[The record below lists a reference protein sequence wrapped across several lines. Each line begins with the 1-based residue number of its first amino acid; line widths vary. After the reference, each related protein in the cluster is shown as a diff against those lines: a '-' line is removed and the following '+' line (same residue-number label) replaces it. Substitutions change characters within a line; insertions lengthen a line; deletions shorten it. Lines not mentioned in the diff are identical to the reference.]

1 MILHQK
7 KKTEKVDLESNFWKF
22 RNSEINRKQMKI
34 KSILVSQPQPADIEK
49 SPYGELARKY
59 NLTIDFEKF
68 IKIEGVAAREFRQE
82 RISLAEH
89 SAIILTSRN
98 SVDHFFRI
106 AKDMRYEVPE
116 TLKYYC
122 ISESTAFYLQ
132 KYVQYRK
139 RKIFHGKQSF
149 GDLMEII
156 QKHKDEKF
164 LLPCS
169 DIHKESMI
177 EMLDKAGITYNKA
190 ILYRTVA
197 SNLSGLKI
205 DDYDMLVFFSP
216 AGIKSLTKNFPKFK
230 QGTKIFGAFGPSTA
244 LAAEEAGFELHIN
257 APTKSAPS
265 MTMAIEEYIEQ
276 QNKLAR
282 KK

>member
-1 MILHQK
+1 
-7 KKTEKVDLESNFWKF
+7 
-22 RNSEINRKQMKI
+22 MKI
-34 KSILVSQPQPADIEK
+34 KSILVSQPQPADFEK

-68 IKIEGVAAREFRQE
+68 IKIEGVPAREFRQE
-82 RISLAEH
+82 RVALADH
-89 SAIILTSRN
+89 TAIILTSRN

-106 AKDMRYEVPE
+106 AKEMRFEVPE
-116 TLKYYC
+116 TLKYFC

-156 QKHKDEKF
+156 RKHKEEKF

-177 EMLDKAGITYNKA
+177 EMLDESKVDYNKA
-190 ILYRTVA
+190 VLYRTVA
-197 SNLSGLKI
+197 ANLAKVKV

-216 AGIKSLTKNFPKFK
+216 AGIRSLTKNFPKFK

-244 LAAEEAGFELHIN
+244 DAVKQAGFKLQIN

-265 MTMAIEEYIEQ
+265 MTMAIEEYIEDL
-276 QNKLAR
+276 NKKSR